1 MVSLV
6 IFEGGPARSWV
17 ERLLADLRE
26 AIVLDTIRRAA
37 ACGAIEQVVVVT
49 DRESLAEQARA
60 MGAEVDRDGQEQP
73 FHFGRRLAELVR
85 ARRLERVI
93 YMSGGLGALA
103 TPDDL
108 GWIARELA
116 RRDRVVIA
124 NNVHSADLVAFTPG
138 DALDRIDL
146 PSLDNSLAMALSA
159 GGGLELVH
167 PPRTLGLH
175 FDIDTPTDALVL
187 GVHPGTGPAVREWLE
202 RHPLD
207 RRRVQA
213 VLAIMDDPMADLLIF
228 GRIGAPLF
236 YYLDDRT
243 RCRLR
248 VLSEER
254 GMKSLGRDRRGEAV
268 SLMGYLWESV
278 GDRGLFERLGKVAA
292 AALLDTRVLFAH
304 RRWEVS
310 QSDRFLSDLGEWE
323 SIDHPGVRSFT
334 RAAVEESPIPVL
346 LGGHSLVS
354 GGVWALVDA
363 RLREGGWPAPEERHA
378 SPMRA
383 VVAQPEKG
391 R

>member
-6 IFEGGPARSWV
+6 IFEGGPAGSWV
-17 ERLLADLRE
+17 ERMLAELRQ
-26 AIVLDTIRRAA
+26 AIVLDTIARAG
-37 ACGAIEQVVVVT
+37 ACGAIERIVVVT
-49 DRESLAEQARA
+49 DREELAGRAAR
-60 MGAEVDRDGQEQP
+60 MGAEVDRDQGEHRP
-73 FHFGRRLAELVR
+73 FHFGRRLAQLVR
-85 ARRLERVI
+85 ARRLDRVI

-116 RRDRVVIA
+116 RRERVVIA
-124 NNVHSADLVAFTPG
+124 NNVHSADLVAFAPA
-138 DALDRIDL
+138 DALERIDL
-146 PSLDNSLAMALSA
+146 PSLDNSLAMALSLGA
-159 GGGLELVH
+159 GLELVH

-187 GVHPGTGPAVREWLE
+187 GVHPGTGPAVREWLA

-207 RRRVQA
+207 RSRVEAVRRI
-213 VLAIMDDPMADLLIF
+213 LDDPAADLLLF

-236 YYLDDRT
+236 FYLDDRT

-248 VLSEER
+248 VISEER

-268 SLMGYLWESV
+268 SVLGYLWESV
-278 GDRGLFERLGKVAA
+278 GDRGLFERLGRVAA

-310 QSDRFLSDLGEWE
+310 QSDRFLSDLGVWE
-323 SIDHPGVRSFT
+323 EIRHPGVRAFT
-334 RAAVEESPIPVL
+334 RAAAQAPLPVL

-354 GGVWALVDA
+354 GGIWALVDA
-363 RLREGGWPAPEERHA
+363 RLREGG
-378 SPMRA
+378 
-383 VVAQPEKG
+383 
-391 R
+391 